1 LLVLL
6 ASGAE
11 LAAQRSGTSLVRVI
25 DEADRPIP
33 YALVQVGKTAP
44 RIANDSGHAVVVVRP
59 APSLE
64 MSVRRLGY
72 REFRGAV
79 ERSADGDEYVV
90 RLSSLVPT
98 LERVVVDA
106 RAASPLART
115 GFYDRVER
123 VQRGAIV
130 GEFITPEELEERNP
144 VQMSDA
150 VIGSRSVRVRY
161 LSARRIAVLTGRG
174 GCAMT
179 ILVDKMRV
187 NNSAQDVAREGDPTS
202 ISNLE
207 RTQRYSLDYDLLE
220 KTLTANPSIDALV
233 AGREIMAIEMYTSMA
248 NAPAELIQLTGGGS
262 CGLVAIW
269 TGPRK

>member
-1 LLVLL
+1 
-6 ASGAE
+6 
-11 LAAQRSGTSLVRVI
+11 
-25 DEADRPIP
+25 
-33 YALVQVGKTAP
+33 
-44 RIANDSGHAVVVVRP
+44 
-59 APSLE
+59 

-72 REFRGAV
+72 REFRGTV
-79 ERSADGDEYVV
+79 ERSADANEFLV

-98 LERVVVDA
+98 LDRVIVDA
-106 RAASPLART
+106 RASSPLART

-130 GEFITPEELEERNP
+130 GEFITPEELDERNP
-144 VQMSDA
+144 SQMSDA

-161 LSARRIAVLTGRG
+161 LTSRRVAVLTGRG

-179 ILVDKMRV
+179 ILVDKMRL
-187 NNSAQDVAREGDPTS
+187 NNTAQDVAREGDATS

-207 RTQRYSLDYDLLE
+207 RTQVYSIRADSLDKVLG
-220 KTLTANPSIDALV
+220 ANPSIDVLV

-248 NAPAELIQLTGGGS
+248 NAPAELVQLTGGGS